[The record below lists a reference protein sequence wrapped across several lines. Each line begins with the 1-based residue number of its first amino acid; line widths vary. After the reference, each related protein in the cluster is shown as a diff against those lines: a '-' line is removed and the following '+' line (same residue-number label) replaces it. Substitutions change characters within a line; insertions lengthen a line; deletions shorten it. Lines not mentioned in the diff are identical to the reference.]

1 MLHVPQR
8 CRCRPVSLACHIHTY
23 VQIIYT
29 YILEL
34 KIPDAFAA
42 LQGIFGSSS
51 GGQLLEVKVNLLHAT
66 SCCCCR
72 AESAVGALHEC
83 IFICAIYFNFIKLLT
98 GLQKQTQ
105 HSGEVGLTPSLTLS
119 LSVGLAFYL
128 SWGVLALK
136 SMANNCGGLHKLNV
150 CLPLI

>member
-1 MLHVPQR
+1 MYYRISVRVLCCTCPNVAVADQSHLPAIYI
-8 CRCRPVSLACHIHTY
+8 CTDMY
-23 VQIIYT
+23 IIYT

-51 GGQLLEVKVNLLHAT
+51 GGQLLEAKVNLLHAT

-105 HSGEVGLTPSLTLS
+105 HSGEVGLTPSLSHSITLCWSLFLS
-119 LSVGLAFYL
+119 LL
-128 SWGVLALK
+128 
-136 SMANNCGGLHKLNV
+136 GGT
-150 CLPLI
+150 CS